1 MRLNRHRF
9 SVGARYALLGV
20 GVLGALAARW
30 QALPYESGDYINH
43 LGPWW
48 NFIRDNG
55 GFAALRHE
63 FSNYNP
69 PYLYLLA
76 AGSYLDPWVRDLTVI
91 KGIGFFFDLL
101 LAFFVLLAVR
111 LRYPPPSLLPAGAAL
126 AVLFAPWV
134 FLNSAVW
141 GQADSTYVAFL
152 AGSLYFLLAGRRAW
166 AFLFFGLAFSFK
178 LQAIF
183 FAPPLLWLLLKGE
196 ARWREAL
203 LSPLAFAL
211 SLLPAAWIGRP
222 LSELLSIYPA
232 QTNVSRALA
241 DTGPGLYHWFFIS
254 GEWAPLFVGAAAI
267 ALLLVTDFLV
277 RSGRAIGERL
287 TLLATFAALLAP
299 WILPHIRER
308 DYYPAETLSI
318 VLAFFCPRYWFV
330 PVTLSLIATIG
341 YLQYLLWWG
350 GSNPVPEHWL
360 SLGVLSLIV
369 ALGRRVFRDFAVPNG
384 NPAMRSLF
392 RGPRAL
398 VWFSVVLAATAS
410 AAYGGHRAL
419 RHRAVEERIAA
430 AGAPVVPAPWAVYWE
445 EDGEERNLLYFREG
459 CYTKTDRFVL
469 HFYPQDAERLA
480 PTRRRWGFSVL
491 EFDFE
496 ERELMWGRNCLASVP
511 LPDYTLSSVVTGQVR
526 ERDDRSPEF
535 LWLAGFR
542 PPDAGT
548 APPEGTTTPRFE
560 GPIDPERYRTP
571 LSALAAGEWG
581 ALIARSEFDIHLQGR
596 ELRYH
601 REHCTRADLKMPV
614 FLYIHYPSSDAA
626 PAREPLNRDFDF
638 YDYGVIE
645 EGRCLAVVPLPEG
658 RYTKL
663 ETGQWAGPNP
673 WRAEGRLDRARYR
686 TALRSLDQGERGEP
700 DVRSV
705 FDLYFGDGE
714 ILYYRESCSAADL
727 EGRFALA
734 FHPLAGVASGD
745 EPLNRDFDFYAYGV
759 IEDGS
764 CLAIVPLP
772 EGRYRKLETGQWGER
787 RWRVVRRLDRDRYR
801 AALAALDSGEWG
813 EPDVRE
819 FFDLWW
825 RENELRYV
833 RKPCATEDTEA
844 RFYLHVHEARTSAV
858 ENRDFDFAEYGV
870 ILDDACLA
878 IVPHAGGDLRRIATG
893 QFISGGPRTWQAE
906 LWPAK
911 WRSESLLESI
921 AAGRRGPPTAQST
934 FDFYFIESALV
945 FHRAPCSASDVE
957 AQFFLHFY
965 PEDAAD
971 LPMER
976 RNYGF
981 ENRDF
986 DFSDHGDLVAEVC
999 LARVPLPDY
1008 AVSRIRTGQFRPG
1021 GAALWSVEVR
1031 PGSPERSP

>member
-1 MRLNRHRF
+1 MNLHRL
-9 SVGARYALLGV
+9 SAGARYALLGV

-30 QALPYESGDYINH
+30 QALPFESGDYINH

-178 LQAIF
+178 MQAIF

-222 LSELLSIYPA
+222 WSELLSIYPA
-232 QTNVSRALA
+232 QTTVSRALA

-287 TLLATFAALLAP
+287 TLLATFAALLLP

-318 VLAFFCPRYWFV
+318 VLAFFCPRYWFA
-330 PVTLSLIATIG
+330 PVTLGLIATIG

-350 GSNPVPEHWL
+350 RNPVPEHWL
-360 SLGVLSLIV
+360 SLGVLSLV
-369 ALGRRVFRDFAVPNG
+369 VVLGRRVFRDFAVPNG
-384 NPAMRSLF
+384 SPAMRSLF
-392 RGPRAL
+392 HGPRAL
-398 VWFSVVLAATAS
+398 VWFSVVLVATAS

-511 LPDYTLSSVVTGQVR
+511 LPDYPLSSVVTGQVR

-548 APPEGTTTPRFE
+548 APPEETASPRFE

-581 ALIARSEFDIHLQGR
+581 ALIARSAFDIYLRGR

-601 REHCTRADLKMPV
+601 REHCTRADLSGR
-614 FLYIHYPSSDAA
+614 FLLRLHLASSDSDAA
-626 PAREPLNRDFDF
+626 PAREPLMRDFDF

-645 EGRCLAVVPLPEG
+645 DGRCLALVPLPEG

-663 ETGQWAGPNP
+663 NTGQFTESSL
-673 WRAEGRLDRARYR
+673 WRVSADLRHRE
-686 TALRSLDQGERGEP
+686 ALRSLT
-700 DVRSV
+700 
-705 FDLYFGDGE
+705 
-714 ILYYRESCSAADL
+714 A
-727 EGRFALA
+727 
-734 FHPLAGVASGD
+734 
-745 EPLNRDFDFYAYGV
+745 
-759 IEDGS
+759 
-764 CLAIVPLP
+764 
-772 EGRYRKLETGQWGER
+772 
-787 RWRVVRRLDRDRYR
+787 
-801 AALAALDSGEWG
+801 GEWG
-813 EPDVRE
+813 EPDARAAFDVWLDGNEIRYFRE
-819 FFDLWW
+819 
-825 RENELRYV
+825 
-833 RKPCATEDTEA
+833 PCAA
-844 RFYLHVHEARTSAV
+844 R
-858 ENRDFDFAEYGV
+858 
-870 ILDDACLA
+870 
-878 IVPHAGGDLRRIATG
+878 
-893 QFISGGPRTWQAE
+893 
-906 LWPAK
+906 
-911 WRSESLLESI
+911 
-921 AAGRRGPPTAQST
+921 
-934 FDFYFIESALV
+934 
-945 FHRAPCSASDVE
+945 DVE
-957 AQFFLHFY
+957 ARFFLHFY
-965 PEDAAD
+965 GPPIELTPGSSADAAGK
-971 LPMER
+971 R
-976 RNYGF
+976 VF
-981 ENRDF
+981 ANRDF
-986 DFSDHGDLVAEVC
+986 TFSEYGAILGDRCLAMVPAADPDAFRISTGQFSAGEPPTWNVDLWPGKRLLESRLESISSGGLGEPKARSAFDIYLEDSAVVFHRASCASSDLEARFFLRFDPARETDAPLEAGDAGLLERYFDFTEFGFLSAGQC
-999 LARVPLPDY
+999 LARVPIPDS
-1008 AVSRIRTGQFRPG
+1008 AGDRFRAGQFSSDGWSQWWAEVEFSPG
-1021 GAALWSVEVR
+1021 R
-1031 PGSPERSP
+1031 